1 MKKIAVLAAVLALIL
16 AFGGCAS
23 SDTIDND
30 QIARRQTLVKSYLDG
45 NRIVY
50 KRITYVGQIK
60 VNGGSFSEQLSY
72 VEEGSTQPVV
82 KPKDVRVIDNA
93 AVENDLYV
101 FHVQISA
108 ANKATVLLAAD
119 AESGSVYRKYTDTD
133 GNEVYL
139 RVSPAL
145 SEDYINGQVSL
156 PSATPLPTA
165 EATATDGAGE
175 QTGGADSEI
184 EETPAA
190 E

>member
-50 KRITYVGQIK
+50 ERITYVGQIK

-82 KPKDVRVIDNA
+82 KSKDVRVIDNA
-93 AVENDLYV
+93 AVENNLYV

-145 SEDYINGQVSL
+145 SED
-156 PSATPLPTA
+156 
-165 EATATDGAGE
+165 
-175 QTGGADSEI
+175 
-184 EETPAA
+184 
-190 E
+190 